1 MKESIQ
7 RDVAAILG
15 SIKSISGRTEETFMN
30 SEWGNNIGIMD
41 SYRKSKKDSFED
53 ITVLKTIIDLL
64 ESKHGENAIPDENQ
78 RKKLLEDL
86 KEIKKSEIITKI
98 LSVHDAIR
106 LIKNQPVFYSRKRID
121 NIEHMEEMINKMEKE
136 YHLDISASETF
147 SIVNDI
153 DSFNSISKSYG
164 ISTEHIYVIKANFR

>member
-64 ESKHGENAIPDENQ
+64 ESMERTPFLMKT
-78 RKKLLEDL
+78 
-86 KEIKKSEIITKI
+86 KE
-98 LSVHDAIR
+98 
-106 LIKNQPVFYSRKRID
+106 
-121 NIEHMEEMINKMEKE
+121 
-136 YHLDISASETF
+136 
-147 SIVNDI
+147 
-153 DSFNSISKSYG
+153 
-164 ISTEHIYVIKANFR
+164 KAFRRFERN